1 MTKHYTKIKES
12 AETIELDDRRLL
24 DLGVVFRHALDKII
38 KCNRLRIADSIG
50 PTLTSDQ
57 APGTIRRFYA
67 QNFNKLDQFDR
78 LFYEIR
84 PLKAARRWE
93 SYFVWSLLHTSLI
106 NARSAY
112 CHAHQRRVSF
122 AEFLLD
128 GLIHP
133 STSKENTCS

>member
-1 MTKHYTKIKES
+1 MK
-12 AETIELDDRRLL
+12 AGGDRPKLVKR
-24 DLGVVFRHALDKII
+24 
-38 KCNRLRIADSIG
+38 NRLRIADSIG

-128 GLIHP
+128 VVDSFTPLP
-133 STSKENTCS
+133 VKKTRVVSMDD

>member
-1 MTKHYTKIKES
+1 LKAGGDRPKLVKRVTKHYTKIKES
-12 AETIELDDRRLL
+12 ADTIALDD
-24 DLGVVFRHALDKII
+24 
-38 KCNRLRIADSIG
+38 RIADSIG

-84 PLKAARRWE
+84 PLKAVRRWE

-128 GLIHP
+128 VVDSFTPLP
-133 STSKENTCS
+133 VKKTRVVSMDD